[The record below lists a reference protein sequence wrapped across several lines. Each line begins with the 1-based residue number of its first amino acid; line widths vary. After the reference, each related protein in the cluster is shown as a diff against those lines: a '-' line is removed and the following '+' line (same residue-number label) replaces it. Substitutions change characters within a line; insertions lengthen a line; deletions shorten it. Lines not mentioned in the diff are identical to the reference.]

1 MKLNNSFDIA
11 RSPEEAWQILL
22 DVPRIAPCLPGA
34 ELTETVGE
42 NQYKGNASVK
52 LGPVQLKFAGEAEL
66 TEVNPEERTARLK
79 AKGNDSKGR
88 GSANATV
95 VFELTETETGTTR
108 VNLDTDLNLAG
119 SIAQYGRATGLIEEI
134 ARQLVSDFA
143 GNLSKQLEQQQDQT
157 ADTAEQQTR
166 ELPAASTSVS
176 GFSLLFRAIAAMFR
190 RMFSRAH

>member
-95 VFELTETETGTTR
+95 VFDLTETETGTTR

-157 ADTAEQQTR
+157 ADTAEQQTT

>member
-1 MKLNNSFDIA
+1 MKLNNNFDIA
-11 RSPEEAWQILL
+11 KSPEEAWQILL

-34 ELTETVGE
+34 ELTETIGE
-42 NQYKGNASVK
+42 NQYKGNAGVK
-52 LGPVQLKFAGEAEL
+52 LGPVQLKFAGEAKL
-66 TEVNPEERTARLK
+66 TDVNAEERTAQLK

-95 VFELTETETGTTR
+95 EFRLTETETGTTR
-108 VNLDTDLNLAG
+108 VDLDTDLNLAG

-143 GNLSKQLEQQQDQT
+143 DNLSKQLAQSEVKT
-157 ADTAEQQTR
+157 ADTKKQQTR
-166 ELPAASTSVS
+166 DMPAAQSSVS

-190 RMFSRAH
+190 RMFSKAH

>member
-95 VFELTETETGTTR
+95 VFDLTETETGTTR

-143 GNLSKQLEQQQDQT
+143 GNLSKQLEQPQDQT
-157 ADTAEQQTR
+157 ADTAEQQTA